1 MRLNQKWART
11 ATTAR
16 LRPARTP
23 LRGRDRVVDTGIP
36 YEPAGQGP
44 VSVPEARSRMMGG
57 VIMSIPSP
65 DISQFALGPLTIRF
79 YALCLMTGMVVAWWL
94 GRRRWVARGGLA
106 DTFEAIALVAI
117 PSGIVG
123 ARIYHVVTHW

>member
-1 MRLNQKWART
+1 
-11 ATTAR
+11 
-16 LRPARTP
+16 
-23 LRGRDRVVDTGIP
+23 
-36 YEPAGQGP
+36 
-44 VSVPEARSRMMGG
+44 MMGG

-106 DTFEAIALVAI
+106 DTFEALALVAI

-123 ARIYHVVTHW
+123 ARIYHVVTHWEVPSARLTSVGARARGSPPSRTPWLPV